1 MQLEIVTPEKVILD
15 QDVQSV
21 SVPGIEGEFQ
31 ILENHAPIISVLTK
45 GHIKL
50 DVNTKLPK
58 AIEDDFQ
65 KMNDK
70 LCMEI
75 TGGVIEM
82 NNNKVIV
89 LTD

>member
-1 MQLEIVTPEKVILD
+1 MQLEIVTPEKVLLN
-15 QDVQSV
+15 QDVKSV

-31 ILENHAPIISVLTK
+31 ILENHAPIISVLGK
-45 GHIKL
+45 GNIKL
-50 DVNTKLPK
+50 DASTQLPEEVK
-58 AIEDDFQ
+58 QDFTEV
-65 KMNDK
+65 DGK

-75 TGGVIEM
+75 TGGVIEL

>member
-1 MQLEIVTPEKVILD
+1 MQLEIVTPEEVILD

-31 ILENHAPIISVLTK
+31 ILDNHAPIVSVLTQ
-45 GHIKL
+45 GIIKL
-50 DVNTKLPK
+50 DANTILPK
-58 AIEDDFQ
+58 AAENAFQ
-65 KMNDK
+65 KQKGK
-70 LCMEI
+70 LCMKI
-75 TGGVIEM
+75 SGGVIEM

>member
-21 SVPGIEGEFQ
+21 SVPGAEGEFQ
-31 ILENHAPIISVLTK
+31 ILENHAPVISVLAK

-58 AIEDDFQ
+58 GIEDDFQ
-65 KMNDK
+65 EINGK

>member
-21 SVPGIEGEFQ
+21 SIPGVEGEFQ
-31 ILENHAPIISVLTK
+31 ILENHAPVISVLTK

-50 DVNTKLPK
+50 DANTKLPK
-58 AIEDDFQ
+58 EVENDFQ
-65 KMNDK
+65 KVNGK
-70 LCMEI
+70 LCMKI

>member
-1 MQLEIVTPEKVILD
+1 MQLEIVTPEEVILD

-31 ILENHAPIISVLTK
+31 ILENHAPIVSVLTQ
-45 GHIKL
+45 GMIKL
-50 DVNTKLPK
+50 NANTNLPK
-58 AIEDDFQ
+58 TAENVFQ
-65 KMNDK
+65 KQKGK
-70 LCMEI
+70 LCMKI
-75 TGGVIEM
+75 SGGVIEM